1 MPIKSFYTSE
11 RAQPSMRMSKQLLV
25 LIIFVTAFTTSASAQ
40 ELPTE
45 FIFRGSGYG
54 HGVGMS
60 QMGARSMALA
70 GKSSTEILQYFYKN
84 VLVEPLDDSK
94 ILRVNIGHLLS
105 STKISTKTSGAIV
118 QLFSGD
124 IGDQVVAN
132 PIAVFSAGASLNLS
146 ILGSS
151 IVPNVVVEKKSN
163 TFATNRSFT
172 IRWSGTRYLEG
183 IDALIS
189 VTQLGATKKYRYG
202 QMVVKAVRDKALGF
216 RLELTNAVRLSDEY
230 LWGVSEMPSFWP
242 IAAVQA
248 QAIASRSYALSK
260 AGIYRASCDCD
271 LYGAISDQMFLG
283 YAKEIEFK
291 YGAVWKS
298 VVTETTGLVITQ
310 AGLPITA
317 YFFSSSGGKT
327 DLAVNA
333 WGRSRAYTQ
342 IVDDPGSLDIA
353 LNPRFATWD
362 RKLSQ
367 ADVARAFLLP
377 DVVQLEIL
385 SRNESGTIGQIR
397 ATSSS
402 GVQVTLRGETF
413 RSRSKIPSAYCDLVG
428 VQN

>member
-1 MPIKSFYTSE
+1 
-11 RAQPSMRMSKQLLV
+11 MRMYKQLLV
-25 LIIFVTAFTTSASAQ
+25 LIIFITAFTTPVSAQ
-40 ELPTE
+40 ELPAE

-70 GKSSTEILQYFYKN
+70 GKSSTEILQYFYKD

-105 STKISTKTSGAIV
+105 STKISTKTSGAVV
-118 QLFSGD
+118 QLFTGD
-124 IGDQVVAN
+124 IGDQADAL
-132 PIAVFSAGASLNLS
+132 PIAVFSAGAALNLS

-151 IVPNVVVEKKSN
+151 VVPNVVIGKKSN
-163 TFATNRSFT
+163 SFAKNRSFT

-183 IDALIS
+183 VDSLIS
-189 VTQLGATKKYRYG
+189 VTQLGKTKRYRYG
-202 QMVVKAVRDKALGF
+202 QMVVKAVKDKTLGF

-230 LWGVSEMPSFWP
+230 LWGVSEMPSYWP
-242 IAAVQA
+242 IAALQA
-248 QAIASRSYALSK
+248 QAVASRSYALSK
-260 AGIYRASCDCD
+260 AGKYRASCDCD
-271 LYGAISDQMFLG
+271 LYGEISDQMFLG

-291 YGAVWKS
+291 YGVIWKS
-298 VVTETTGLVITQ
+298 VVTETAGLVITQ
-310 AGLPITA
+310 ASLPITA
-317 YFFSSSGGKT
+317 YFYSSSGGKT
-327 DLAVNA
+327 ELAVNA
-333 WGRSRAYTQ
+333 WGSSRAFTQ
-342 IVDDPGSLDIA
+342 IVDDLGSLDIT
-353 LNPRFATWD
+353 LNPRFVVWD

-367 ADVARAFLLP
+367 AVVARAFSLP

-402 GVQVTLRGETF
+402 GLQFTLRGETF
-413 RSRSKIPSAYCDLVG
+413 RSRTKIPSAYCDLVG